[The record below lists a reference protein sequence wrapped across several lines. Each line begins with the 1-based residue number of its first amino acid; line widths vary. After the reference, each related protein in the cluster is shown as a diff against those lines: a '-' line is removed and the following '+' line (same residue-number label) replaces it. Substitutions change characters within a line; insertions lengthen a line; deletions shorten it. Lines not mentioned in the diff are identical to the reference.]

1 MRSCSILLPDRLTQI
16 DDTNRGDHP
25 YLEEADRCF
34 YFGEYFAGKSYKGGP
49 TNQLVFNFKCKP
61 TVAAANVGRAH
72 YKNQAIQTI
81 AGGMRRVIGQQN
93 AERYTWVPI
102 PPSKVIGDPDYDDRM
117 LRALH
122 IAFQG
127 YNTDIRPLVRQ
138 TVSTAA
144 DHEQEDRLTRDAL
157 RAVLAVDLT
166 SLQSVPL
173 RDGIILV
180 DDVLNSGKHFKE
192 SERQLRSAIPG
203 DVAIAG
209 LFVARCLH
217 QDPAD
222 EFEILT

>member
-1 MRSCSILLPDRLTQI
+1 MLPDRLTLI

-25 YLEEADRCF
+25 YLEANDRCF

-61 TVAAANVGRAH
+61 TVAAANAGRAH

-81 AGGMRRVIGQQN
+81 AQGMRRVIGQEN

-102 PPSKVIGDPDYDDRM
+102 PPSKAIGDPDYDDRV
-117 LRALH
+117 LRTLR

-127 YNTDIRPLVRQ
+127 YDSDIRPLIRQ

-157 RAVLAVDLT
+157 RAVLEVDMA
-166 SLQSVPL
+166 SLQSAPL
-173 RDGIILV
+173 RNGIILV

-192 SERQLRSAIPG
+192 AEYHLRRTVPN
-203 DVAIAG
+203 DVGIAG
-209 LFVARCLH
+209 LFAARCIH
-217 QDPAD
+217 QSSPEDFD
-222 EFEILT
+222 VLS